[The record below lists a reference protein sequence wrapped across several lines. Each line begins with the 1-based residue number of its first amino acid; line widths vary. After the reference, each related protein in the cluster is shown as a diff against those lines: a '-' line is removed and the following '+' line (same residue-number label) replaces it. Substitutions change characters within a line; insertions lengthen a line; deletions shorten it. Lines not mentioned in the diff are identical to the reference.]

1 MLHHRLRGVQRS
13 LALSYIQSLS
23 FTPSI
28 YGAFSATPQAGDLL
42 IYLAGGTTS
51 GLFVADPTI
60 AIPTDFTQ
68 LCTHAEGNGSNS
80 WGGRTTIAYKI
91 ADGTETGAD
100 GGITVAGVAHWRM
113 LQFRATR
120 PVAGVNVIDTDGA
133 WATGDPASKTLDAPG
148 ALPALAVG
156 VFYYRNTG
164 SPTVT
169 FTVSGETEEALDE
182 TYHRSRFILYDAN
195 SNTLTAD
202 TTDLG
207 DIQGFSAAVLTVE

>member
-13 LALSYIQSLS
+13 LILSYVQPLVELS
-23 FTPSI
+23 YSTWS
-28 YGAFSATPQAGDLL
+28 AFSATPQAGDLL

-60 AIPTDFTQ
+60 NIPMGFTQ

-91 ADGTETGAD
+91 ANGTETEAYGTNAGA
-100 GGITVAGVAHWRM
+100 WQM

-120 PVAGVNVIDTDGA
+120 PIATVNSIDTDGA
-133 WATGDPASKTLDAPG
+133 WSTGDPASKTLNAPG
-148 ALPALAVG
+148 DLPALAVG
-156 VFYYRNTG
+156 VFYYRDSG

-169 FTVSGETEEALDE
+169 FSVSGESVEVTADGAYFK
-182 TYHRSRFILYDAN
+182 TRYILYSA
-195 SNTLTAD
+195 SGNTLTAD
-202 TTDLG
+202 TT
-207 DIQGFSAAVLTVE
+207 VED